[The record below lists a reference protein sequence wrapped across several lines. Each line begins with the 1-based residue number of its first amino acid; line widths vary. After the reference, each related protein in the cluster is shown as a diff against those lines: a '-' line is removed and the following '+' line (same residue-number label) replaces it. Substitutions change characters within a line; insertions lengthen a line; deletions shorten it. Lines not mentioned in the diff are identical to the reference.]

1 MTEIEGTDHEA
12 DLVVDR
18 LAARFP
24 TLERAHVAQV
34 VQEEYDR
41 LGEVR
46 VRDFIPVLV
55 EHAATE
61 RLRLEAHPVFTPID
75 PGVGTF
81 IPDDQPNLDPLEV
94 QRRAEPNG
102 GPFLGNSGGG

>member
-1 MTEIEGTDHEA
+1 MTETDRNDEA

-24 TLERAHVAQV
+24 TLERDHVERV
-34 VQEEYDR
+34 VQEEHDR
-41 LGEVR
+41 LDEAR

-75 PGVGTF
+75 ADGGAF
-81 IPDDQPNLDPLEV
+81 IPDDQPTLDPLEI
-94 QRRAEPNG
+94 QRRAQPNA